1 MTLTTEP
8 AVTLALPRRWT
19 TRDDPAPGV
28 VLLARAPSPT
38 AAGLIPEL
46 VLRTG
51 PIGDD
56 LTLDEWREEAMAALG
71 TQLRDLE
78 IEDSDLVDLD
88 GEPARYLRFGHR
100 LGDVDVLCEQW
111 AWLYDGLGVTLT
123 GSVARADYADY
134 CDLFEDVAATVR
146 LVRRAVA

>member
-56 LTLDEWREEAMAALG
+56 TGINITVVGYDDDLHVTVVGNPVTVERPEELVEGFHLALEELIAC
-71 TQLRDLE
+71 T
-78 IEDSDLVDLD
+78 
-88 GEPARYLRFGHR
+88 A
-100 LGDVDVLCEQW
+100 
-111 AWLYDGLGVTLT
+111 
-123 GSVARADYADY
+123 
-134 CDLFEDVAATVR
+134 
-146 LVRRAVA
+146 